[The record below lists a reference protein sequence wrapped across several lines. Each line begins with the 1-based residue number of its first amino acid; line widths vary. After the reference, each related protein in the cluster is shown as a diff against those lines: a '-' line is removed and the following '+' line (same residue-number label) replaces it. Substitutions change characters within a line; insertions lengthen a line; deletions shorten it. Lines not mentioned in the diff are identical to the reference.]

1 MNQNA
6 VEKEKANQEYFLDGV
21 KVRITYPER
30 VNPLMK
36 QQKINRIYDLLADEN
51 DGVID
56 DDVTPISPNRPSVY

>member
-21 KVRITYPER
+21 KVKICYPEK

-36 QQKINRIYDLLADEN
+36 QQKINRIYDLLADEKDSEIYDEN
-51 DGVID
+51 PPV
-56 DDVTPISPNRPSVY
+56 SPNRPSVY